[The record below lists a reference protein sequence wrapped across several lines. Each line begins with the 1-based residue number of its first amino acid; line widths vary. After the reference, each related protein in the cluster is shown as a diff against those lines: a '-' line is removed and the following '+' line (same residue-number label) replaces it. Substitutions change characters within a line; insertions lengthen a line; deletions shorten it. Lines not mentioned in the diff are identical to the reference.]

1 MMVLLDVV
9 GVYAQAT
16 QIGGLICGGVS
27 LRRSNQIWDPKSKW
41 KTERYIGGKN
51 RLKGRGGGRSD
62 AVRPPGR
69 SHGSTLL
76 RSTSTMGG
84 RRPTLPPASLGAR

>member
-41 KTERYIGGKN
+41 KTERYIGEKIGS
-51 RLKGRGGGRSD
+51 KGEVEGGAMQCGHLGD
-62 AVRPPGR
+62 
-69 SHGSTLL
+69 
-76 RSTSTMGG
+76 
-84 RRPTLPPASLGAR
+84 PTAQLC